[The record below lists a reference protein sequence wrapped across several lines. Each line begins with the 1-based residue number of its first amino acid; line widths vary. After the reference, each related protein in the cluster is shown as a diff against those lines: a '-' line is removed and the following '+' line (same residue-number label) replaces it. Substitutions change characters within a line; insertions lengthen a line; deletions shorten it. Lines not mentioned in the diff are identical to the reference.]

1 MAGPTRARRA
11 TPARALIVVKA
22 MLLVVVLFQRISLP
36 GMNISIALPAVLG
49 GFTYLWRLQALSFDR
64 RRGALYLIAVIL
76 CSAATLGTLFGGA
89 EASRNSLLLLALL
102 YAPFAFALSSEIR
115 SQYAVVLR
123 FYSLM
128 MLLLASL
135 GILQLLLQSLGW
147 RYTDVL
153 GDILPRQLL
162 ISGYNT
168 SYPIKYGDNLYKS
181 NGFLFLEPS
190 FFSQFLGLAIIVQLV
205 LRDRYRRLLLF
216 VPALVATVSGTGLVL
231 VGFGIAALAL
241 RRGPTWAARVALS
254 GLLLVGVVLLSP
266 FGTVFK
272 ARSTETGS
280 SASSGNLR
288 FVKPY
293 QVLVQDLLPSP
304 QRVLLGRGPGSD
316 DRAAQDYLAR
326 TGLPLSNP
334 TLQKSLYEYGFFS
347 GLFLVVFIAYAGAV
361 RPPDSAIAS
370 CLLVQQL
377 LLSGGLLQPQT
388 AFAVL
393 LLDSAFRRDHA
404 DTVGNLPRERERA

>member
-1 MAGPTRARRA
+1 
-11 TPARALIVVKA
+11 

-102 YAPFAFALSSEIR
+102 YVPFAFALSSEIR

-147 RYTDVL
+147 RYADVL

-168 SYPIKYGDNLYKS
+168 SYPI
-181 NGFLFLEPS
+181 
-190 FFSQFLGLAIIVQLV
+190 
-205 LRDRYRRLLLF
+205 
-216 VPALVATVSGTGLVL
+216 
-231 VGFGIAALAL
+231 
-241 RRGPTWAARVALS
+241 
-254 GLLLVGVVLLSP
+254 
-266 FGTVFK
+266 
-272 ARSTETGS
+272 
-280 SASSGNLR
+280 
-288 FVKPY
+288 
-293 QVLVQDLLPSP
+293 
-304 QRVLLGRGPGSD
+304 
-316 DRAAQDYLAR
+316 
-326 TGLPLSNP
+326 
-334 TLQKSLYEYGFFS
+334 
-347 GLFLVVFIAYAGAV
+347 
-361 RPPDSAIAS
+361 
-370 CLLVQQL
+370 
-377 LLSGGLLQPQT
+377 
-388 AFAVL
+388 
-393 LLDSAFRRDHA
+393 
-404 DTVGNLPRERERA
+404 